1 VHFLTQN
8 EKEAKKFRKKFR
20 FIFVDEYQDTNDTQY
35 NLLRL
40 LAPEPEAN
48 LCVVGDANQSI
59 YGFRGANASYIKRF
73 TDDYPGAKVFRLT
86 RSYRCSQTIL
96 SASSNVINQHS
107 GFLEGLNEGV
117 KISISEQPT
126 GAAEAEF
133 IARQI
138 VEQVGGVSFFSI
150 DSAVTSGEKTE
161 TITSLSDFAILCRT
175 RNQFEAITKAL
186 LDHHVPY
193 QEVGTAPFFRQEP
206 FRSFADLL
214 NALLFESW
222 ERAAPVFQLRKQL
235 FSQLDFDLTR
245 SEMKKSELIP
255 FLNFLKEN
263 YFETGAFSAGEW
275 HRFVRLAGKTN
286 SAEELVQFLK
296 LGLGTDTHDKKLEAV
311 AVMTLHASKGL
322 EFECVFIPGCE
333 NGLLPYNLYKSEV
346 DEEEEKRL
354 LYVGMTR
361 ARKLLYLTWARNRTL
376 RGRKFNLPKSSF
388 IQSIQEEL
396 IQQIKNKPRKK
407 PEEKDNQLSLF

>member
-1 VHFLTQN
+1 
-8 EKEAKKFRKKFR
+8 
-20 FIFVDEYQDTNDTQY
+20 
-35 NLLRL
+35 
-40 LAPEPEAN
+40 
-48 LCVVGDANQSI
+48 
-59 YGFRGANASYIKRF
+59 
-73 TDDYPGAKVFRLT
+73 
-86 RSYRCSQTIL
+86 
-96 SASSNVINQHS
+96 
-107 GFLEGLNEGV
+107 
-117 KISISEQPT
+117 
-126 GAAEAEF
+126 
-133 IARQI
+133 
-138 VEQVGGVSFFSI
+138 
-150 DSAVTSGEKTE
+150 
-161 TITSLSDFAILCRT
+161 LSDFAILCRT

-206 FRSFADLL
+206 FHSFADLL

-222 ERAAPVFQLRKQL
+222 ERAAPVFQLRKQQ

-263 YFETGAFSAGEW
+263 YFETGAFSAGDW
-275 HRFVRLAGKTN
+275 NRFVQLAGKTD
-286 SAEELVQFLK
+286 SAEDLVQLLK
-296 LGLGTDTHDKKLEAV
+296 LGSGTDTHDKKLEAV

-361 ARKLLYLTWARNRTL
+361 AKKYLYLTWARNRIL

-396 IQQIKNKPRKK
+396 LQQIQNKPRKK